1 MNWRCILFLIDSLFV
16 DFLELTTLQSR
27 VQVFSQRARNNIGII
42 ISFEYLV
49 FTLKDIQ
56 GPKSDLPPPQETAY
70 TESDKAVREKLL
82 TLWSDFARHGGDPTP
97 KAAKGD
103 GWKRVRDDQLVHL
116 EFTPGGETRDGIQ
129 LGDEFSL
136 VFIRGL
142 ERAQKVKQME
152 VLEFPGRPYWAKI
165 IAAGK
170 QCRQIQEFP

>member
-27 VQVFSQRARNNIGII
+27 VQVFSQRARNKIGIR

-49 FTLKDIQ
+49 FTLKDIVHIQ
-56 GPKSDLPPPQETAY
+56 GPKSNLMNGCLSLPLPQETAY

-82 TLWSDFARHGGDPTP
+82 TLWTDFARHGGDPTP
-97 KAAKGD
+97 RAAKGD

-129 LGDEFSL
+129 FRQEFL
-136 VFIRGL
+136 LLFIRGL
-142 ERAQKVKQME
+142 ERLKK
-152 VLEFPGRPYWAKI
+152 
-165 IAAGK
+165 
-170 QCRQIQEFP
+170 